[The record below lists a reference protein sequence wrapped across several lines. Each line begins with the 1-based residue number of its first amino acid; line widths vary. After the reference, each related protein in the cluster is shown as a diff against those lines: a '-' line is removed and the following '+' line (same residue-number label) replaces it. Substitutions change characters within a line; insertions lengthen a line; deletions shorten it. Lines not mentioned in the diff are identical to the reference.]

1 MSNAGKSMLEGYRVL
16 DLTDPKGYYAGQLL
30 GNLGADVLKVE
41 RPGGDPGRNQG
52 PFFHDVADPEKSL
65 YWKGFNTNKRGITLN
80 LEAADGRMLFQKMAA
95 TADAVLESFSP
106 GYLDGL
112 GLGYPELAK
121 INPKLVLTS
130 VTPFG
135 QSGPHCHFKGSDLVC
150 WAMGGLLFVTGDPE
164 RPPVY
169 VGQIPLSYLLSSM
182 DAAMGTALALYW
194 RATSG
199 QGQHVD
205 VSIQDAMI
213 KTAWMIHEIY
223 LTQGKEFQRGSSR
236 YSVPASPVKLRMT
249 WPARDGHIMYLIYVG
264 AFGAEEDKRL
274 TQWAVDEGVADD
286 FLKGIDW
293 YNLDWRTKTYE
304 DGEKIQDYFVRM
316 FEKKPKTEIVAE
328 AVKRGVQIE
337 SINTPKDILK
347 NDHFEARGYWQ
358 ELEHPELG
366 PGVRFRYPRRFV
378 LSSETDVQ
386 LSRRAPL
393 IGEHNGEIYLGEMGL
408 KPADLVHLKEVGVI

>member
-1 MSNAGKSMLEGYRVL
+1 
-16 DLTDPKGYYAGQLL
+16 
-30 GNLGADVLKVE
+30 
-41 RPGGDPGRNQG
+41 
-52 PFFHDVADPEKSL
+52 
-65 YWKGFNTNKRGITLN
+65 
-80 LEAADGRMLFQKMAA
+80 MAA
-95 TADAVLESFSP
+95 KADAVLESFNP
-106 GYLDGL
+106 GYLDSL
-112 GLGYPELAK
+112 GLGYPQMAK
-121 INPKLVLTS
+121 LNPKLVFTS
-130 VTPFG
+130 ISPFG
-135 QSGPHCHFKGSDLVC
+135 QDGPHSQFKGSDLVC

-169 VGQIPLSYLLSSM
+169 VGQIPLSHLLSSM
-182 DAAMGTALALYW
+182 DAAMGTALALFW
-194 RATSG
+194 RASSG
-199 QGQHVD
+199 QGQQVD
-205 VSIQDAMI
+205 VSIQDSMI

-249 WPARDGHIMYLIYVG
+249 WPAKDGHIMYLIYVG

-304 DGEKIQDYFVRM
+304 DGEKIQDYFMRM
-316 FEKKPKTEIVAE
+316 WEKMPKAEIVTE

-347 NDHFEARGYWQ
+347 NAHFEARDYWQ

-366 PGVRFRYPRRFV
+366 TGVKFRYPRRFV
-378 LSSETDVQ
+378 LSNETDVH
-386 LSRRAPL
+386 LYRRAPL
-393 IGEHNGEIYLGEMGL
+393 VGEHNKEIYQGEMGL
-408 KPADLVHLKEVGVI
+408 DAADMVHLKEAGVI